1 MEYTKQPIT
10 LAEQIN
16 ILKQRGLIFE
26 DEEQAIAVLN
36 HISYFRL
43 ASYWRVMEEKSQ
55 FPHRPSLSATLLHCL
70 LAQQHQS
77 PEHLR
82 SGLQIALEQIP
93 NGAALHDGF
102 SPWVGE

>member
-26 DEEQAIAVLN
+26 DEEQAIAPT
-36 HISYFRL
+36 
-43 ASYWRVMEEKSQ
+43 MDKKSQ

-82 SGLQIALEQIP
+82 SGLQIALDQIP